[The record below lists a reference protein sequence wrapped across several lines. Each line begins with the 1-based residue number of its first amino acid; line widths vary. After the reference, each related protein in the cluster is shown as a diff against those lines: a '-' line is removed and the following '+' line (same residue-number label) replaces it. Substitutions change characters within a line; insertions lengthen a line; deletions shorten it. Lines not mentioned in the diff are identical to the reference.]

1 VRETVNITCGNLR
14 AKEQVNIQ
22 EVLFNKL
29 FNIYS
34 FNFDG
39 DDDKSMHIKKTVK
52 TQCLE
57 NDDKSIEHVANHAK
71 FKEG

>member
-1 VRETVNITCGNLR
+1 
-14 AKEQVNIQ
+14 VNIQ

-39 DDDKSMHIKKTVK
+39 DDDQSMHIKKTVK
-52 TQCLE
+52 D
-57 NDDKSIEHVANHAK
+57 NDDKSIEHVENHGK